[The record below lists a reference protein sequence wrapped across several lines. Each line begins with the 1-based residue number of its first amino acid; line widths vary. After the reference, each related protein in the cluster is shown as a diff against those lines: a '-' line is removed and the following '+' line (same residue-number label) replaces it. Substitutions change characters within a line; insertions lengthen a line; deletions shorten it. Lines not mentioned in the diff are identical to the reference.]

1 MKLFIIIIILLLFNY
16 VLLNYS
22 LNQDLNILNVY
33 EVRFAQTHVIPI
45 EGKSWTLNNKTY
57 TLTIVGNRDSLLL
70 VKFKDIS
77 TITTTANTSAST
89 ATTITS
95 ETSTTIK
102 TTITTS
108 TFHVMVWNNDMVMGT
123 RLLNEPNQLPPTES
137 NGEKYSTQHH
147 SIMLPKEW
155 IKPGMKLQFFEN
167 SNSFIKSS
175 KFIIPNVGQDYTLKM
190 WTLPFYLFGAND
202 TNTRPFSQTKNIDDS
217 ISAGLSQVYSCSNI
231 LSLNHPI
238 QRVDWP
244 YLVLGPRNGLPGM
257 LITNS
262 DQKKDG
268 YAIMES
274 VLNILTGI
282 RVAFGESTSSNQI
295 YAPLLHLGANGKY
308 ADPYGGLGGSSR
320 GTGDYRYSDTFVHE
334 QGHAMGLPHAG
345 EAFTAGNYPYINGSL
360 LGSEWGFDVN
370 HYEFLSI
377 TLSNTSKNYKGCEKK
392 NVKDNLNRC
401 VKQSVMQSGA
411 GDRSS
416 NYLFSMFSDF
426 EMSII
431 QNYFK
436 NSIYFDEQIGKYKKW
451 NESIGSYYEYK
462 PITKDNG
469 FYRLDDGTPIERDID
484 VYTIVFTYSMV
495 GPDQLTQIY
504 PLLKSKGNIIRQ
516 FDPTNKT
523 EMKLI
528 TPNIGSIPWY
538 CFNSGCDYTIRVTYD
553 DDSIKHILLQQG
565 KRQYWK
571 PMGDFKSNFNDPT
584 SLDSFLLGVI
594 NVKANK
600 IIKKVELLE
609 TLMAWNGITKN
620 SKLLT
625 FKLF

>member
-1 MKLFIIIIILLLFNY
+1 MVDILLF
-16 VLLNYS
+16 YS
-22 LNQDLNILNVY
+22 LNQDLNISD
-33 EVRFAQTHVIPI
+33 VRFAQTHVIPI
-45 EGKSWTLNNKTY
+45 EGKTWYLNNKTF
-57 TLTIVGNRDSLLL
+57 TLTIVGDRDSLLL
-70 VKFKDIS
+70 VKFDGNS
-77 TITTTANTSAST
+77 SSAYT
-89 ATTITS
+89 
-95 ETSTTIK
+95 
-102 TTITTS
+102 
-108 TFHVMVWNNDMVMGT
+108 VMVWNSDVIVGS
-123 RLLNEPNQLPPTES
+123 RLLNDPNQLPPTES
-137 NGEKYSTQHH
+137 NGEKYSNQHH
-147 SIMLPKEW
+147 NIMIPKEW
-155 IKPGMKLQFFEN
+155 VKPGMKLQFYEN
-167 SNSFIKSS
+167 CGNSIKIS
-175 KFIIPNVGQDYTLKM
+175 KMIFPNVGQDYTLKM

-202 TNTRPFSQTKNIDDS
+202 TNTKPYNQTKNIDDS

-244 YLVLGPRNGLPGM
+244 YLVLGPRNGFPGM

-268 YAIMES
+268 YAIMEA

-282 RVAFGESTSSNQI
+282 RVAFGESTSSIQI

-345 EAFTAGNYPYINGSL
+345 EAYNAGNYPYVNGSL
-360 LGSEWGFDVN
+360 LGSEWGFDIN

-377 TLSNTSKNYKGCEKK
+377 TISNTSKNYKGCEKK
-392 NVKDNLNRC
+392 NVKDIQNRC

-436 NSIYFDEQIGKYKKW
+436 NSIFYDQQSRKYKKW

-469 FYRLDDGTPIERDID
+469 FYRLDDGVPIERDID
-484 VYTIVFTYSMV
+484 IYTIVFTYSMV
-495 GPDQLTQIY
+495 GPDELTQIY
-504 PLLKSKGNIIRQ
+504 PLLKSKGNLMRQ

-538 CFNSGCDYTIRVTYD
+538 CYSSGCDYTVRVTYD

-571 PMGDFKSNFNDPT
+571 PMGEFKLNFNDPT

-594 NVKANK
+594 NVKGNK
-600 IIKKVELLE
+600 TIKKVELLE
-609 TLMAWNGITKN
+609 TLMAWNGIDKN
-620 SKLLT
+620 SKVLT

>member
-1 MKLFIIIIILLLFNY
+1 MKLFIIIIKLLLFNY
-16 VLLNYS
+16 VLLNNS

-33 EVRFAQTHVIPI
+33 DVRFAQTHVIPI
-45 EGKSWTLNNKTY
+45 EGKTWFLNNKTY

-70 VKFKDIS
+70 VNFDDES
-77 TITTTANTSAST
+77 TITSGN
-89 ATTITS
+89 IY
-95 ETSTTIK
+95 
-102 TTITTS
+102 
-108 TFHVMVWNNDMVMGT
+108 HVMVWNNDMVLGT
-123 RLLNEPNQLPPTES
+123 RLLNDPNQLPPTES
-137 NGEKYSTQHH
+137 NGEKYSNKHY
-147 SIMLPKEW
+147 SIMIPKEW
-155 IKPGMKLQFFEN
+155 VKPGMKLQFFEY
-167 SNSFIKSS
+167 SNNFIKASN
-175 KFIIPNVGQDYTLKM
+175 FIFPNVGQDYTLKM

-202 TNTRPFSQTKNIDDS
+202 TNTRPFNQTRNIDDG

-238 QRVDWP
+238 QRVDWS
-244 YLVLGPRNGLPGM
+244 YLVLGPRNGYPGM
-257 LITNS
+257 VITNS

-268 YAIMES
+268 YAIMEG

-282 RVAFGESTSSNQI
+282 RVAFGESTSSIQM

-345 EAFTAGNYPYINGSL
+345 EAYLAGNYPYLNGSL
-360 LGSEWGFDVN
+360 FGSEWGFDAN

-377 TLSNTSKNYKGCEKK
+377 TISNSSKNYKGCEKK
-392 NVKDNLNRC
+392 NIKDNQNRC
-401 VKQSVMQSGA
+401 IKQSVMQSGA

-431 QNYFK
+431 QNYFR
-436 NSIYFDEQIGKYKKW
+436 NSIFYDDRIGKYKKW
-451 NESIGSYYEYK
+451 NDTIGSYYEYK

-469 FYRLDDGTPIERDID
+469 FYRLDDGTPVERDID
-484 VYTIVFTYSMV
+484 IYTIIFTYSMV
-495 GPDQLTQIY
+495 GPDELSQIY

-528 TPNIGSIPWY
+528 TPNAGSIPWY
-538 CFNSGCDYTIRVTYD
+538 CYNSGCDYTIKITYD

-571 PMGDFKSNFNDPT
+571 PMGDFKLNFNDPT
-584 SLDSFLLGVI
+584 SPDSFLLGVI

-609 TLMAWNGITKN
+609 TLMAWNGITKY